1 MKLFMKLYLG
11 MIALLVFALLTSS
24 YFVVKTTLEQNL
36 QHEIDS
42 GMERHNMMINSF
54 HTNLLFATRDK
65 PATKNLVIRVVGLT
79 KGTSDIPCIV
89 AMDDAIVYIDTVTA
103 YEPGRAEREYV
114 SYRNVTIDGSTFI
127 VYYSYF
133 SLGDIKYTF
142 VTESNITGIIE
153 ENNLLRDRYLIIYLL
168 VLLSGTII
176 ALFYSIRLTRPV
188 RRLRNATE
196 KMVKGDYSARITK
209 ISKDEF
215 GLLSMAYNEMA
226 ETIQDKVDALNLS
239 VKQKEDFV
247 AAFAHETKTPMT
259 SIIGYADL
267 LYQDRLPEDKK
278 KEAAFVML
286 NEGLRLQALSRKLL
300 DIIAL
305 EKNKIFREETSLSD
319 MVMDI
324 EKTLQVKAEEK
335 HVDIRYDIPDDY
347 LYLDYDLFKTVIVN
361 LIDNSIK
368 AGADKIT
375 FSGKREN
382 KDFIFSVSD
391 NGIGIPE
398 EELGRV
404 KDAFYMVD
412 KSRSR
417 AEHGAGLGLALS
429 EKIVRLHHGKIDI
442 DSTYGQG
449 TTIKIILNTADDPDS
464 YDETGDDEDE

>member
-1 MKLFMKLYLG
+1 
-11 MIALLVFALLTSS
+11 
-24 YFVVKTTLEQNL
+24 
-36 QHEIDS
+36 
-42 GMERHNMMINSF
+42 
-54 HTNLLFATRDK
+54 
-65 PATKNLVIRVVGLT
+65 
-79 KGTSDIPCIV
+79 
-89 AMDDAIVYIDTVTA
+89 
-103 YEPGRAEREYV
+103 
-114 SYRNVTIDGSTFI
+114 
-127 VYYSYF
+127 
-133 SLGDIKYTF
+133 
-142 VTESNITGIIE
+142 
-153 ENNLLRDRYLIIYLL
+153 
-168 VLLSGTII
+168 
-176 ALFYSIRLTRPV
+176 
-188 RRLRNATE
+188 
-196 KMVKGDYSARITK
+196 
-209 ISKDEF
+209 
-215 GLLSMAYNEMA
+215 MA
-226 ETIQDKVDALNLS
+226 ETIQDKVEALNLS

-267 LYQDRLPEDKK
+267 LYQDRLPEEKK

-305 EKNKIFREETSLSD
+305 EKNKIFREETSLAD
-319 MVMDI
+319 MVIDI

-335 HVDIRYDIPDDY
+335 HVDIHYDIPEDY

-375 FSGKREN
+375 FSGKRQGTE
-382 KDFIFSVSD
+382 FIFSVSD

-429 EKIVRLHHGKIDI
+429 EKIVRLHNGKLDI
-442 DSTYGQG
+442 DSTYGMG
-449 TTIKIILNTADDPDS
+449 TTIKIILNTEDDPDS
-464 YDETGDDEDE
+464 YTEKGDYDDEEE